1 MKKIII
7 FFSVF
12 IVFSFFFTSLFIT
25 SIENNDSLMQ
35 EIKNK
40 STKYQVKAINAEIT
54 GNSIISGSYGQEI
67 DYHKSYYE
75 MKKYGTY
82 NEMLM
87 CFKGLKPTISIE
99 DNYDKYLIGGNKTK
113 REISLVFIGN
123 YFTRIIS
130 ILDKEKVEGTFFID
144 GINITKNSN
153 LIKNSNH
160 EFEILN
166 YDNSYNKSLFK
177 TSIAYLETLTNNKC
191 GYCYTVSDNNELLN
205 LCKSLKL
212 HTVKPTIIVNNNL
225 YAKVKHNLDNSII
238 ISISINK
245 YTERELTTTIRYLKS
260 KGYNIV
266 TLNNLLIEKN

>member
-7 FFSVF
+7 VFSVF

-87 CFKGLKPTISIE
+87 CFKDLKPTISIE

-113 REISLVFIGN
+113 REIALVFIGN
-123 YFTRIIS
+123 DFTRIIS
-130 ILDKEKVEGTFFID
+130 VLDKEKVEGTFFID

-191 GYCYTVSDNNELLN
+191 GYCYTVSDNKELLN

-225 YAKVKHNLDNSII
+225 YAKVKYNLDNSII

-245 YTERELTTTIRYLKS
+245 YTEKELTTTIRYLKS

-266 TLNNLLIEKN
+266 TLNNLLIEKS